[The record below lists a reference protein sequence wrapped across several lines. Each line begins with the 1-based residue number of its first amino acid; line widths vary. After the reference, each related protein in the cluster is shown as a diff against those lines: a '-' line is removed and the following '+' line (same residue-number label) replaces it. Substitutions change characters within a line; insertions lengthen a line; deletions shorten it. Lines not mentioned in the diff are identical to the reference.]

1 MLVRAVLETAVVV
14 QRMHFFAI
22 RLVWWNKLCGFSQA
36 AKDVVLAEKP
46 TISDDSNNL
55 DPSLLD
61 DLLANIATLASVY
74 HKRADAFVSRAR
86 AVPVREEDDE
96 YAEGQDSG
104 SGNSS
109 APVPEIAV
117 STPPTTAAVAPAAVK
132 GPSAAA
138 PPVPDML
145 GDLMGFDGALVP
157 VGPASAAAPGE

>member
-1 MLVRAVLETAVVV
+1 MFELFL
-14 QRMHFFAI
+14 
-22 RLVWWNKLCGFSQA
+22 QA

-55 DPSLLD
+55 DQSLLD

-86 AVPVREEDDE
+86 TVAPREDDDE
-96 YAEGQDSG
+96 YDPGQDSG

-109 APVPEIAV
+109 APVPEMATSGAPV
-117 STPPTTAAVAPAAVK
+117 PPNAAAGKEAPAA
-132 GPSAAA
+132 PA
-138 PPVPDML
+138 PAPVPDLL

-157 VGPASAAAPGE
+157 VGPATTAVPSA

>member
-1 MLVRAVLETAVVV
+1 L
-14 QRMHFFAI
+14 
-22 RLVWWNKLCGFSQA
+22 QA

-86 AVPVREEDDE
+86 TVSAREEDDE
-96 YAEGQDSG
+96 YADGQDSG

-109 APVPEIAV
+109 APVPDMATASAPV
-117 STPPTTAAVAPAAVK
+117 PPTAAAAPAAAK
-132 GPSAAA
+132 GAPAA
-138 PPVPDML
+138 PAPVPDLL

-157 VGPASAAAPGE
+157 VGPATAAAAE

>member
-1 MLVRAVLETAVVV
+1 M
-14 QRMHFFAI
+14 
-22 RLVWWNKLCGFSQA
+22 QA

-86 AVPVREEDDE
+86 AVAAREEDDE
-96 YAEGQDSG
+96 YDPAQDSG

-109 APVPEIAV
+109 APVPEMATPGAPV
-117 STPPTTAAVAPAAVK
+117 PPTTASAAPAAGK
-132 GPSAAA
+132 GTPAA
-138 PPVPDML
+138 PAPVPDLL

-157 VGPASAAAPGE
+157 VGPATAAGPSE